1 MRKPTVSEVTGF
13 ARDSFEGRLV
23 YYTSPLV

>member
-1 MRKPTVSEVTGF
+1 MCKPTVSEATGF
-13 ARDSFEGRLV
+13 ARDSYEGRLV